1 MGATDAA
8 ADRQGVVEEIC
19 GDLLGNGILC
29 WLDDILGYAA
39 DATAHME
46 LLDKVL
52 ARCEEYELK
61 LHAKKCQFFATEIKW
76 CG

>member
-1 MGATDAA
+1 
-8 ADRQGVVEEIC
+8 
-19 GDLLGNGILC
+19 
-29 WLDDILGYAA
+29 
-39 DATAHME
+39 ME